1 MTNQKTRVQGL
12 YDSILFKDVETAEVE
27 RIIALGTMQTVE
39 QGQFVYRQ
47 WDNHGHFHLIAD
59 GTLELTMNVVGGGR
73 HIISH
78 IGPGGHFGETS
89 LLTGSPNSLNARALT
104 RLSLLSFDA
113 ETFNS
118 VLLANPVIHKLLS
131 IALAKRLRVSFQD
144 HADSLTK
151 LSASPPGLSRNLD
164 SGFISEVQS
173 LAETGKRPESDR
185 EIRFAESTIARQIN
199 KAVRRFSDNLEP
211 VLLSGESGTG
221 RRMIASEIH
230 RASANKNGP
239 YVEIDVRNID
249 PVQLEVELFGYER
262 DTSTAFSQIAETGV
276 LDRMQGGTVV
286 LYKAEYME
294 PDCQRQLARK
304 LKRAAAAR
312 MAEGG
317 DPSVRARVIL
327 ICSDEAQ
334 LKDGHNRLL
343 PELFIHFAKQHF
355 RAAPLREHRRDIPRL
370 LQYYLKRYSLQYG
383 KTISD
388 VDDQTLGRFMNYDWP
403 GNLTEMASV
412 LQRAVLV
419 GKNNEPLSN
428 QIILGVPKSE
438 GKWEF
443 NLLRLQGVR
452 AFVASRI
459 FPVLPRILVGAFF
472 ILVMI
477 ALFFGPTTAEHNI
490 GNTLSW
496 VVGWPLLLFSFFFL
510 ARTWCSICGLS
521 VPGWLAQLV
530 LKPERPTPQF
540 IRRYSGWLMSFFCIL
555 LFWIETAWNAYQSP
569 RITAWIVFS
578 ITCCA
583 LFFSMFFK
591 RRVWCR
597 YLCPLGAINAIFS
610 MPALLELRANTHMC
624 MNRCL
629 DHVCFNGDGKE
640 AGCPMF
646 RHPFLVDNNRD
657 CILCGQCVKNC
668 KLNSV
673 HLNLRLAPQ
682 ELWSLQSPRL
692 EDSFLVVS
700 LAAIFFPFA
709 INQKDPTAIPGWTA
723 LVHAIGLPDSQPL
736 ATAILFCICILAC
749 LTGYAL
755 YSLLTARLTGTTI
768 KETSATLGYGMIPL
782 VLGAFMSVHLEILV
796 SGLWLLPANIMEM
809 AGMEVTYNAQRAM
822 SHDTTFV
829 LQFITIFGGLAAALY
844 ATNRIV
850 KRLMNGRRYSPRMIL
865 PATMLL
871 CLSAIAYLA
880 LL

>member
-1 MTNQKTRVQGL
+1 MTNQEPPTQRL
-12 YDSILFKDVETAEVE
+12 YASILFKDVAAAEVE
-27 RIIALGTMQTVE
+27 RIIAAGSWQEVA
-39 QGQFVYRQ
+39 QGEYVYRQ
-47 WDNHGHFHLIAD
+47 GENHGHFHLVAD
-59 GTLELTMNVVGGGR
+59 GSLELTINVEGGGQ
-73 HIISH
+73 HIVSH

-104 RLSLLSFDA
+104 RVSLLSFDA

-118 VLLANPVIHKLLS
+118 VLLANPVIQKRLS

-144 HADSLTK
+144 HANSLTK
-151 LSASPPGLSRNLD
+151 FSTGSPSLSHNLD
-164 SGFISEVQS
+164 AAFISEVQA
-173 LAETGKRPESDR
+173 LAAAGKRPESDR
-185 EIRFAESTIARQIN
+185 EIRFAESTIAKQIN
-199 KAVRRFSDNLEP
+199 KAVQRFSDNLEP

-239 YVEIDVRNID
+239 YAEIDIRRID
-249 PVQLEVELFGYER
+249 PVQLEVELFGYEQ
-262 DTSTAFSQIAETGV
+262 DGSTAFSQIAEIGV

-286 LYKAEYME
+286 LYNAEYME
-294 PDCQRQLARK
+294 PDSQRQLARK
-304 LKRAAAAR
+304 LKRAAARAAGGNGRLPGAR
-312 MAEGG
+312 I
-317 DPSVRARVIL
+317 VL
-327 ICSDEAQ
+327 ICSDESQ
-334 LKDGHNRLL
+334 QQDGHNRLL

-370 LQYYLKRYSLQYG
+370 LQYYLKRYCTQYG
-383 KTISD
+383 KTITE
-388 VDDQTLGRFMNYDWP
+388 VDDLSLGRFMNYDWP

-412 LQRAVLV
+412 VQRAVLL
-419 GKNNEPLSN
+419 GKSNEPLSN

-452 AFVASRI
+452 AFVASRL

-540 IRRYSGWLMSFFCIL
+540 IRRYSGWIMSFLCIL

-578 ITCCA
+578 ITCCS

-597 YLCPLGAINAIFS
+597 YLCPLGAINAIFA
-610 MPALLELRANTHMC
+610 MPAILELRSNTQMC

-640 AGCPMF
+640 SGCPMF

-682 ELWSLQSPRL
+682 ELWNLQSPRL

-709 INQKDPTAIPGWTA
+709 INQKDPAAIQNWTA
-723 LVHAIGLPDSQPL
+723 MIHGLGLPDSRPL
-736 ATAILFCICILAC
+736 AAAILFVLCITAC
-749 LTGYAL
+749 LAGYAL
-755 YSLLTARLTGTTI
+755 YSQIVARQTNTGI
-768 KETSATLGYGMIPL
+768 KKTSATLGYGMIPL
-782 VLGAFMSVHLEILV
+782 VLGAFMSAHLEILV
-796 SGLWLLPANIMEM
+796 SGLWLLPANLMEM
-809 AGMEVTYNAQRAM
+809 AGMEATYTAHRVM

-850 KRLMNGRRYSPRMIL
+850 KRLLNGRRYELKMFM
-865 PATMLL
+865 PAAGLL
-871 CLSAIAYLA
+871 CLVAGVYLS

>member
-12 YDSILFKDVETAEVE
+12 YDSILFKGVEAAEVE
-27 RIIALGTMQTVE
+27 KIIALGNWQTFE

-47 WDNHGHFHLIAD
+47 GDSHAYFHLIAD
-59 GTLELTMNVVGGGR
+59 GALELTMNVEGGGQ
-73 HIISH
+73 HIVSH

-89 LLTGSPNSLNARALT
+89 LLTNSPNSQNARALT
-104 RLSLLSFDA
+104 RINLLSFDA
-113 ETFNS
+113 DTFNS
-118 VLLANPVIHKLLS
+118 VLLANPVIQKRLS

-144 HADSLTK
+144 HANSLTK
-151 LSASPPGLSRNLD
+151 LSASPPSFSHNLD
-164 SGFISEVQS
+164 SEFISEVQS
-173 LAETGKRPESDR
+173 LAAAGKRPESDR

-239 YVEIDVRNID
+239 YAEIDVRNID

-262 DTSTAFSQIAETGV
+262 DTTAAFSQIAEIGV
-276 LDRMQGGTVV
+276 LDRMQGGTIV
-286 LYKAEYME
+286 LYNAEYME

-304 LKRAAAAR
+304 LKRAATRAA
-312 MAEGG
+312 GG
-317 DPSVRARVIL
+317 SGPSPGARVVL

-334 LKDGHNRLL
+334 QQDGHNRLL
-343 PELFIHFAKQHF
+343 PDLFIHFANQHF

-370 LQYYLKRYSLQYG
+370 LQYYLKRYCLQYG
-383 KTISD
+383 KTISE

-412 LQRAVLV
+412 LQRAVLL
-419 GKNNEPLSN
+419 GKSNEPLSN

-472 ILVMI
+472 VLVMI
-477 ALFFGPTTAEHNI
+477 ALFFGPTAAEHNI

-510 ARTWCSICGLS
+510 ARTWCSVCGLS

-578 ITCCA
+578 ITCCS
-583 LFFSMFFK
+583 LFFSIFYK

-610 MPALLELRANTHMC
+610 MPAILELRANTHMC

-629 DHVCFNGDGKE
+629 DHVCFNGEGKE
-640 AGCPMF
+640 DGCPMF

-709 INQKDPTAIPGWTA
+709 INQKYPAAIQNWTTM
-723 LVHAIGLPDSQPL
+723 VHDLGLPNSQPL
-736 ATAILFCICILAC
+736 ATAILFFICILAC
-749 LTGYAL
+749 LAGYAL
-755 YSLLTARLTGTTI
+755 YSMIIARLTNTSL
-768 KETSATLGYGMIPL
+768 KETAAILGYGMIPL
-782 VLGAFMSVHLEILV
+782 VLGAFMSAHLEILV
-796 SGLWLLPANIMEM
+796 SGLWLLPANLMEM
-809 AGMEVTYNAQRAM
+809 VGMEVTYSAQRVM

-850 KRLMNGRRYSPRMIL
+850 KRLLNGHRYSLKMFL
-865 PATMLL
+865 PAGALL
-871 CLSAIAYLA
+871 CLSAIVYLT